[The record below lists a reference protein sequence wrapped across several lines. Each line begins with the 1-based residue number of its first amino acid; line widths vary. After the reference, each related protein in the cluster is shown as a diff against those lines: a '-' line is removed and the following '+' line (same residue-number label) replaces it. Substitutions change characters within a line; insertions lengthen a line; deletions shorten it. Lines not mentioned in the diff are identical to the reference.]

1 MEAWGVVFLGVIAAS
16 TVVQAVVLVGLARA
30 GQKLGRQIEDLRRRI
45 DEDIRPGLESLTR
58 VTHSL
63 ATISDVAAV
72 QAQRIGDVM
81 SGVLDRTEE
90 TVDYVQKMLLKPLAS
105 LGDLL
110 ALLKGV
116 RHGIDV
122 YRQLGSARRE
132 HRGAARRYQDDE
144 HLFI

>member
-1 MEAWGVVFLGVIAAS
+1 MEAWGVVFLGVIAAA

-30 GQKLGRQIEDLRRRI
+30 GQRLGRQVEDLRRRI

-72 QAQRIGDVM
+72 QAQRLGDVM
-81 SGVLDRTEE
+81 SGVLDRAEE
-90 TVDYVQKMLLKPLAS
+90 TVDFVQKMLLKPLGS
-105 LGDLL
+105 LSDVL

-122 YRQLGSARRE
+122 YRQLGSAERQ